1 MKKER
6 LLKVVWL
13 LLVTLQLGLV
23 QSVFAA
29 EDNPDPLE
37 GINRATHGFN
47 EGIDRLLVKPVA
59 KGYKQG
65 VPEVLQQGVGHF
77 FGNLEEIDNT
87 ANNLLQ
93 AKIKQALVSL
103 GRLLIN
109 STVGLGGLLDPATDI
124 GLRAY
129 PEDFGQTFRFWGI
142 PPGPYLVMPFL
153 GPSTVTDALG
163 RPLDSRLDP
172 LRYYKPVA
180 HRNILLGVELL
191 DLRAELL
198 SAEGI
203 VFGDRYV
210 FYRDAYLQRRHYL
223 TNDGRV
229 IDEFDDF

>member
-1 MKKER
+1 
-6 LLKVVWL
+6 
-13 LLVTLQLGLV
+13 
-23 QSVFAA
+23 
-29 EDNPDPLE
+29 
-37 GINRATHGFN
+37 
-47 EGIDRLLVKPVA
+47 
-59 KGYKQG
+59 
-65 VPEVLQQGVGHF
+65 
-77 FGNLEEIDNT
+77 
-87 ANNLLQ
+87 
-93 AKIKQALVSL
+93 
-103 GRLLIN
+103 
-109 STVGLGGLLDPATDI
+109 
-124 GLRAY
+124 
-129 PEDFGQTFRFWGI
+129 
-142 PPGPYLVMPFL
+142 MPFL

-180 HRNILLGVELL
+180 HRNIVLGVELL